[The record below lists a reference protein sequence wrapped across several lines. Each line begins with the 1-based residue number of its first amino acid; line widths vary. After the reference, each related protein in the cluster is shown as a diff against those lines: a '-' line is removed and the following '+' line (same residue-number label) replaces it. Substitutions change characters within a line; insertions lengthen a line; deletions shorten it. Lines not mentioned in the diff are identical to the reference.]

1 MTTAIPVPLI
11 ANSHLIPAPPVINT
25 DNEKVEFEDEE
36 EIPQEDKY
44 IKCVQEIQGIFSKG
58 YSVANGKALTAF
70 IQKQRSLVLEL
81 MLQSFMNRP
90 DPKMGD
96 SLNTLLGQMEKSVRD
111 DTKEQLKAKEMETTR
126 ETFELFRKSMS
137 AVIDGSIV
145 MPTFGM
151 QALVLD
157 PMKPVLDAK
166 TAAIKPEELQQGNI
180 LVDHKKIEAALAA
193 SDPNKPGNEIVISP
207 AK

>member
-1 MTTAIPVPLI
+1 MTAPTPLPLV

-36 EIPQEDKY
+36 DIPQADKY
-44 IKCVQEIQGIFSKG
+44 MKCVQEIQGIFAKG
-58 YSVANGKALTAF
+58 YSVSNGKALTAF

-96 SLNTLLGQMEKSVRD
+96 SLNTLLAQMEKSVRD
-111 DTKEQLKAKEMETTR
+111 DTKEQLKAKEMETSR
-126 ETFELFRKSMS
+126 ETFELFRRSMS

-145 MPTFGM
+145 MPTFGAS
-151 QALVLD
+151 ALVLD
-157 PMKPVLDAK
+157 PMKPLMDPKA
-166 TAAIKPEELQQGNI
+166 AAIKPEELQQGNI
-180 LVDHKKIEAALAA
+180 LVDHKKIEAQLAA
-193 SDPNKPGNEIVISP
+193 SDPNKPGNEIAVSP
-207 AK
+207 TK